1 MKLVITIDL
10 PDEQVGWAPAIE
22 DRVLDCV
29 HRFAETV
36 HAGFGVY
43 GSRLLSDAVYA
54 QYRERLH
61 GPKPSG
67 HEWVRWFARASM
79 SEDP

>member
-10 PDEQVGWAPAIE
+10 PDGQVELAPAIE

-29 HRFAETV
+29 HRFAETL
-36 HAGFGVY
+36 HAGFRVY
-43 GSRLLSDAVYA
+43 GSRLFSDQLYA
-54 QYRERLH
+54 EFRDRLY

-67 HEWVRWFARASM
+67 KEWVRWFARASM
-79 SEDP
+79 TEDP

>member
-10 PDEQVGWAPAIE
+10 PDQQVDLAPAIE

-29 HRFAETV
+29 QRFSETL
-36 HAGFGVY
+36 HARFGVY
-43 GSRLLSDAVYA
+43 GSRLLSDELYA
-54 QYRERLH
+54 EYRDRLH
-61 GPKPSG
+61 GPKPKG

-79 SEDP
+79 AEDP